1 MAAPQ
6 QSTVPVYK
14 ETSNI
19 PNPNTA
25 YFQYDARDTPGAALG
40 KLLGVSV
47 DAIQKKKQIDEKGP
61 SQMETEQL
69 AALAS
74 VGAERDRLKLAGGQT
89 MFGILK
95 DPDSSMDSYELNRGR
110 RDADL
115 YAGKLRD
122 EYAASGLADNDD
134 PKAFAEFVKMKQQEL
149 FEGSLKG
156 SDPSY
161 YHGFLTRVSSSF
173 EDMAKAH
180 AGNLD
185 SFISSKNKLAMESR
199 IEAKV
204 GIDMATAKETSA
216 FGAFM
221 NEIIGVE
228 SGGNYNAFHGNGNN
242 SRVRFTDMTIQQVLD
257 WQKNGDWKR
266 LGAGSSA
273 VGKYQFIEGT
283 LRETV
288 RASGIDPNAKFT
300 PAVQDKL
307 IMHRLFTTRK
317 MQDYL
322 EGKISDEEMVDQHL
336 ATEFAGLKKTDGRG
350 VYDGDGLNKASL
362 SARRTIAA
370 LQRFKDA
377 YMRDPASVVTKAED
391 GKIIIGGAQPSAI
404 SSEIENSEKEFGLPQ
419 PVVRKAAANAIVKML
434 EADPAMAER
443 DDLEDIMANAKL
455 SMSERATVTDVRDR
469 LRKENETKGQI
480 AERERETQ
488 LVTAADKFVRSGDQE
503 ALAEVRKANP
513 EVYQKLLSLE
523 ASSPAN
529 PDDMAESN
537 LMFMGRLN
545 YDDPET
551 PVVTMRAYSDGLI
564 NKTTYAKIMRQYDTV
579 QAAKDVLD
587 LPGVDAFVSTM
598 EASLPVTVRKQFKEG
613 LATAVTDL
621 KEQNDGKR
629 PPITTIM
636 EEAQRIHTLLASAG
650 QAEAQKLMSKYD

>member
-6 QSTVPVYK
+6 QSSVPVYK

-47 DAIQKKKQIDEKGP
+47 DAIQRHKQQEDKGP
-61 SQMETEQL
+61 STMEQEQL

-74 VGAERDRLKLAGGQT
+74 VGAEKDRLKLAGGKS
-89 MFGILK
+89 MFGIMK

-134 PKAFAEFVKMKQQEL
+134 PKAFQAFVQAKQKEM
-149 FEGSLKG
+149 FETSLKDA
-156 SDPSY
+156 DPSY
-161 YHGFLTRVSSSF
+161 YHGFLTRVASSY
-173 EDMAKAH
+173 EDMGRAH

-185 SFISSKNKLAMESR
+185 TFISAKNKLAMESR

-216 FGAFM
+216 FGQFM

-242 SRVRFTDMTIQQVLD
+242 NRVRFTDMTIQQVLD
-257 WQKNGDWKR
+257 WQKGGEWRR

-273 VGKYQFIEGT
+273 VGKYQFIEST
-283 LRETV
+283 LKDVV
-288 RASGIDPNAKFT
+288 RASGIDPNTKFT

-307 IMHRLFTTRK
+307 IMHRLFTTRNMK
-317 MQDYL
+317 DYL
-322 EGKISDEEMVDQHL
+322 DGKISDEEMVDKHL

-350 VYDGDGLNKASL
+350 VYDGDGINKASL

-370 LQRFKDA
+370 LQRFKEA
-377 YMRDPASVVTKAED
+377 YMRDPASVVKKDED
-391 GKIIIGGAQPSAI
+391 GKLVIGGPAQSAI
-404 SSEIENSEKEFGLPQ
+404 GAEVENSEAEFGLPQ
-419 PVVRKAAANAIVKML
+419 PVVRQAAANAIVKML
-434 EADPAMAER
+434 EADPSLAER

-455 SMSERATVTDVRDR
+455 SRAERDSVHQVRDR
-469 LRKENETKGQI
+469 LREETSTKAQI
-480 AERERETQ
+480 AEREQEAQ
-488 LVTAADKFVRSGDQE
+488 LVAAADKYVQNGDQE
-503 ALAEVRKANP
+503 ALQEIRQVNP
-513 EVYQKLLSLE
+513 EIYQKLLSLQ
-523 ASSPAN
+523 AKPGNAA
-529 PDDMAESN
+529 DYAESN
-537 LMFMGRLN
+537 SVFASGVS

-551 PVVTMRAYSDGLI
+551 PVNTMRAYAEGQID
-564 NKTTYAKIMRQYDTV
+564 KVTYSKVMKQYNVV
-579 QAAKDVLD
+579 QNAKDVLD
-587 LPGVDAFVSTM
+587 LPGVDAFVSSL
-598 EASLPVTVRKQFKEG
+598 EQSLPVTVRSQFKQG
-613 LATAVTDL
+613 LATIAEDL
-621 KEQNDGKR
+621 REQNEGRR
-629 PPITTIM
+629 PSVTAIM
-636 EEAQRIHTLLASAG
+636 EEAQKIHGLLSATG
-650 QAEAQKLMSKYD
+650 QTDQQQLMTKYE